1 MQIPWKLPVK
11 LSVYA
16 KDRYSVLYPV
26 ISKCPCC
33 NASVR
38 LRRHGFYKR
47 NVLVKNKC
55 FRIDICRYRCP
66 SCLKTISLLPHF
78 LLPYFQHTRDTILQ
92 SLRARFQKLSFSL
105 CRQLTAYYH
114 KRFLNNLPAIISV
127 LRELGWREKLPDDFN
142 KRAIKLV
149 ERLELT
155 PPRDLTSPEVN
166 LSNRILA
173 NFMASSF

>member
-1 MQIPWKLPVK
+1 M
-11 LSVYA
+11 
-16 KDRYSVLYPV
+16 
-26 ISKCPCC
+26 
-33 NASVR
+33 
-38 LRRHGFYKR
+38 
-47 NVLVKNKC
+47 
-55 FRIDICRYRCP
+55 
-66 SCLKTISLLPHF
+66 PHF

-155 PPRDLTSPEVN
+155 CRQLTAYYHKRFLNNLPAIISVLRELGWREKLPDDFNKRAIKLVERLELTPPRDLTSPEVN
-166 LSNRILA
+166 LSNRIIA

>member
-1 MQIPWKLPVK
+1 MQILWKLPVK

-16 KDRYSVLYPV
+16 KDRYSVVYPV

-92 SLRARFQKLSFSL
+92 SLRAWFQKLSPFL
-105 CRQLTAYYH
+105 CRQLTAFYH
-114 KRFLNNLPAIISV
+114 ERFLNNIPAIISV
-127 LRELGWREKLPDDFN
+127 LRELGWREKLPDDCN

-155 PPRDLTSPEVN
+155 PPRDLISTGVN
-166 LSNRILA
+166 LSNRIIA
-173 NFMASSF
+173 NFMASLF

>member
-1 MQIPWKLPVK
+1 VK
-11 LSVYA
+11 LLKRGLSNPISLEYISCSLSVQFP
-16 KDRYSVLYPV
+16 KTCTERFF
-26 ISKCPCC
+26 ISIMYNKMSWS
-33 NASVR
+33 NKQEIIY
-38 LRRHGFYKR
+38 RRIILNR
-47 NVLVKNKC
+47 
-55 FRIDICRYRCP
+55 
-66 SCLKTISLLPHF
+66 KTISLLPHF

-166 LSNRILA
+166 LSNRIIA